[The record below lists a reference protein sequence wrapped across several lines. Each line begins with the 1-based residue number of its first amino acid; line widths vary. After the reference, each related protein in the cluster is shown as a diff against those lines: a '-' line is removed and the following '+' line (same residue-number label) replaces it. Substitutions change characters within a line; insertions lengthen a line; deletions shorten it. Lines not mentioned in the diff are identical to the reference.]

1 MTNHEQEPEP
11 TPFDVDA
18 HDPVVAEQFE
28 LLNGVTPPDPVVVER
43 PMVAGATALAG
54 RRSFVLATAAAAAVL
69 VIGLAAFAVSRGG
82 DTVDVAGELPTA
94 DETDGA
100 SEPGDT
106 DGDVGELVVSTTTS
120 DAAEEALD
128 LAPDDDAEDAGDAS
142 DDDQSEPGSDDG
154 DASDDSD
161 NSNDDNSEPGDSDAP
176 STDDEATPLP
186 DNGTGK
192 DSSVD
197 DRVGQ
202 VVTIRGVITEV
213 MLDCNSHVKL
223 NEKGEIVNDGAVMCD
238 GGNFIVVDGRTVFTT
253 SGYVAESMAF
263 NKHPEWIKPGQRV
276 VVTAM
281 QEPGGWTHLD
291 CDRCQIRMG

>member
-11 TPFDVDA
+11 NPLDVDA
-18 HDPVVAEQFE
+18 HDPVVAAQFE

-43 PMVAGATALAG
+43 PMVAGATASSG

-82 DTVDVAGELPTA
+82 GDTVDVAGELPTA
-94 DETDGA
+94 DDTDGA

-128 LAPDDDAEDAGDAS
+128 LASDDDAEDAGDGS
-142 DDDQSEPGSDDG
+142 DDDQSEAGSDDD
-154 DASDDSD
+154 DASVDSD
-161 NSNDDNSEPGDSDAP
+161 DDNSEPGDSDPP
-176 STDDEATPLP
+176 STDDEAIPLP

-238 GGNFIVVDGRTVFTT
+238 GGNFIVVDGRTIFTT